1 MGNTDI
7 AIGIAGINPLLDY
20 TGQTDI
26 NGYTLRVSVSA
37 IADEIA
43 SAAELVAGK
52 LTQIP
57 VAIAKGYPYVQ
68 NEEATARSLVRDGS
82 MDLFR

>member
-1 MGNTDI
+1 M
-7 AIGIAGINPLLDY
+7 
-20 TGQTDI
+20 
-26 NGYTLRVSVSA
+26 SVSA

-57 VAIAKGYPYVQ
+57 VAIAKGYPHAEY
-68 NEEATARSLVRDGS
+68 EEATAKSLVRDGS